1 MERAE
6 LLAQRSNPH
15 PNPRVGA
22 VVITPAGEPVG
33 EGHHVE
39 PGQPHAE
46 VLALA
51 EAGERARGATLVVT
65 LEPCNHQGRTP
76 PCTEAILA
84 AGLSGVLV
92 GAVDPDRRVRGSGI
106 ERLRAGGISVDVIE
120 PPLIS
125 VDPAYFHHRRTGRP
139 FVTLKLAA
147 TLDGQTAAA
156 DGTSRWITGEAAR
169 EDAHR
174 LRAEVDGVVI
184 GSGTMRIDDPQLDV
198 RLEGYTG
205 RQPRPVVIAGK
216 QPLPD
221 TAGLW
226 ARDPLVI
233 RPAKGDSVDLAS
245 ALREMSEAGLLSVLV
260 EGGPTLA
267 GAFLA
272 ADLVDRGVLYLA
284 GKLAGGV
291 GRPLF
296 DRSWPSLDSAR
307 EISILNVAQLGS
319 DLRIEFELK

>member
-22 VVITPAGEPVG
+22 VVITAAGETVG

-39 PGQPHAE
+39 LGQPHAE

-51 EAGERARGATLVVT
+51 AAGERARGATLVVT

-92 GAVDPDRRVRGSGI
+92 GAVDPDQRVRGSGI
-106 ERLRAGGISVDVIE
+106 DRLRAGGIEVEVID

-147 TLDGQTAAA
+147 TLDGQAAAA
-156 DGTSRWITGEAAR
+156 DGSSRWITGEAAR
-169 EDAHR
+169 ADAHR
-174 LRAEVDGVVI
+174 LRAEVDGVVV
-184 GSGTMRIDDPQLDV
+184 GSGTVRIDDPRLDV
-198 RLEGYTG
+198 RLAGYTG
-205 RQPRPVVIAGK
+205 RQPRPIVIAGS
-216 QPLPD
+216 QPLPQS
-221 TAGLW
+221 AHLW
-226 ARDPLVI
+226 DRDPLII
-233 RPAKGDSVDLAS
+233 RPAEGGRVDLAI
-245 ALREMSEAGLLSVLV
+245 ALGEMGEAGLLSVLV

-272 ADLVDRGVLYLA
+272 SGLVDRGVLYLA

-296 DRSWPSLDSAR
+296 DRSLA
-307 EISILNVAQLGS
+307 
-319 DLRIEFELK
+319 